1 MNLYLMLLCTL
12 TLFAAIV
19 QLDRDGSGSI
29 SAEELGAMMR
39 GLGQNPSEEELQELI
54 DSVDEG
60 EKDGQIQLREFIKLY
75 TMSLDNKNATS
86 NTEVNDCFATFGGD
100 PRDKASKITSAAVR
114 VAPTSLLLCFFL
126 CVISLLL
133 TPPPTLRNFP
143 TRQVADKL
151 LSDYDL
157 DLPLDELFNAKEL
170 TRGDFEGLLLG
181 KTRIAG

>member
-1 MNLYLMLLCTL
+1 MLLCTL

-114 VAPTSLLLCFFL
+114 FCHSHGTHRNLRCDCAHPTPS
-126 CVISLLL
+126 
-133 TPPPTLRNFP
+133 TP
-143 TRQVADKL
+143 
-151 LSDYDL
+151 
-157 DLPLDELFNAKEL
+157 
-170 TRGDFEGLLLG
+170 
-181 KTRIAG
+181 

>member
-1 MNLYLMLLCTL
+1 
-12 TLFAAIV
+12 
-19 QLDRDGSGSI
+19 
-29 SAEELGAMMR
+29 MMR

-114 VAPTSLLLCFFL
+114 VDDNTDSPLHNPVHTDAQSAPRAS
-126 CVISLLL
+126 
-133 TPPPTLRNFP
+133 
-143 TRQVADKL
+143 A
-151 LSDYDL
+151 
-157 DLPLDELFNAKEL
+157 
-170 TRGDFEGLLLG
+170 
-181 KTRIAG
+181 

>member
-86 NTEVNDCFATFGGD
+86 NTEVNDCFATFGGA

-114 VAPTSLLLCFFL
+114 FCHSHGTHRNLRCDCAHPTPS
-126 CVISLLL
+126 
-133 TPPPTLRNFP
+133 TP
-143 TRQVADKL
+143 
-151 LSDYDL
+151 
-157 DLPLDELFNAKEL
+157 
-170 TRGDFEGLLLG
+170 
-181 KTRIAG
+181 

>member
-1 MNLYLMLLCTL
+1 
-12 TLFAAIV
+12 
-19 QLDRDGSGSI
+19 
-29 SAEELGAMMR
+29 MMR

-133 TPPPTLRNFP
+133 TPPPQLRNFILLVRSLISFSRTMTSTCRSTSSS
-143 TRQVADKL
+143 TRRSSRGATSRGCSSARRGSRGKKL
-151 LSDYDL
+151 Y
-157 DLPLDELFNAKEL
+157 AV
-170 TRGDFEGLLLG
+170 R
-181 KTRIAG
+181 

>member
-1 MNLYLMLLCTL
+1 MLFAHSHCLLLLCL
-12 TLFAAIV
+12 L

-86 NTEVNDCFATFGGD
+86 NTEVNA
-100 PRDKASKITSAAVR
+100 R
-114 VAPTSLLLCFFL
+114 
-126 CVISLLL
+126 
-133 TPPPTLRNFP
+133 
-143 TRQVADKL
+143 
-151 LSDYDL
+151 
-157 DLPLDELFNAKEL
+157 E
-170 TRGDFEGLLLG
+170 
-181 KTRIAG
+181 